1 MLIPTCVATS
11 YVCLICV
18 VILVASSSDFYNTT
32 ELVRFSPGHSSV
44 KVPIFIRSDNIIE
57 CTEAFQVTLHIPD
70 KCLSQGIQLGHPST
84 TTIFIKN
91 G

>member
-1 MLIPTCVATS
+1 MCYCKFYIYLTVI
-11 YVCLICV
+11 
-18 VILVASSSDFYNTT
+18 ILVASSSDFYNNTL
-32 ELVRFSPGHSSV
+32 LVSFSPGHSSV
-44 KVPIFIRSDNIIE
+44 KVPIFIHSDSIIE

-70 KCLSQGIQLGHPST
+70 KYLSQGIQLGHPST